1 MKKLLK
7 LIKYI
12 HHFTNHEVKPEDEA
26 RDILQ
31 FMLLRS
37 STTHTMEIM
46 ESLEEQFKAEM
57 LLRKLEAEKVCKAVN
72 NKYVPHPVKPTY
84 MELLV
89 KDPVFEKP
97 YASTFPG

>member
-1 MKKLLK
+1 MKRILK

-12 HHFTNHEVKPEDEA
+12 HHFTNQEVKPEDEA

-31 FMLLRS
+31 FILIRS

-57 LLRKLEAEKVCKAVN
+57 LLRKLEAEKVCRAVN
-72 NKYVPHPVKPTY
+72 NKYISQPVKPRY
-84 MELLV
+84 YDPNFDKSLNELNV
-89 KDPVFEKP
+89 TFE
-97 YASTFPG
+97 A